1 MLDAIKDI
9 GETALKENE
18 GSFIFSLIDDLDV
31 VDNKGNPF
39 YLITFNF
46 DLTNNK
52 LDIQPKELDKKS
64 LVDYLWIGN
73 AKGNNSQD
81 RLTTTNA
88 SYLLSKSLP
97 NLTDGIA
104 NGETKNKLLQILNE
118 FFINIKGKK
127 PLWLLDLSKV
137 DNMFSEALKVVPT
150 SNKDKEFDKFVEKYS
165 SLFFKYLQ
173 KELGLDQEEIKLFS
187 VVIDGK
193 KPSEL
198 EDYINY
204 LGKSVSEDLYKEK
217 GTNGICHICGE
228 EKKVTYDPQLPAKF
242 YITKQI
248 VFSSEFKGNNIGG
261 FSKNFVI
268 CEDCRKNLMA
278 GIAFVDNY
286 LNSRLANNTLW
297 IIPGLLLSN
306 LPGSLYRSWYD
317 YAKNKVESIFTFDKF
332 IEFSKEIEKR
342 IEDYQKFEAADDYAF
357 VDLLFY
363 KKDQQAF
370 KIRKLIEDVPMRRI
384 NQIRDSINEVNK
396 LGNQLLFPED
406 KQWLLTLNSIY
417 YLFPVRKTK
426 KERGEDYQFKEIL
439 NIYESI
445 FLKKKLERESL
456 IIDFIDLFRIYRFE
470 KFNQYN
476 IPSSKDKDIGMIYA
490 ILKTNLLL
498 KLFERLNLI
507 EGGVVMTEDLE
518 YLSDDFKNYIT
529 EMNFGEEE
537 TSLFLLG
544 YLIAEIGNAQ
554 RSDQNTKKPI
564 LNKIN
569 FHGISPRRL
578 IILSNEVF
586 DKLDQYKVRQYN
598 EKEFSA
604 MKKLMDK
611 HLKDWK
617 LRDEDNVY
625 YILSG
630 YAFNTYKRIKSSKR
644 EEGNGERN

>member
-1 MLDAIKDI
+1 
-9 GETALKENE
+9 
-18 GSFIFSLIDDLDV
+18 
-31 VDNKGNPF
+31 
-39 YLITFNF
+39 
-46 DLTNNK
+46 
-52 LDIQPKELDKKS
+52 
-64 LVDYLWIGN
+64 
-73 AKGNNSQD
+73 
-81 RLTTTNA
+81 
-88 SYLLSKSLP
+88 
-97 NLTDGIA
+97 
-104 NGETKNKLLQILNE
+104 
-118 FFINIKGKK
+118 
-127 PLWLLDLSKV
+127 
-137 DNMFSEALKVVPT
+137 
-150 SNKDKEFDKFVEKYS
+150 
-165 SLFFKYLQ
+165 
-173 KELGLDQEEIKLFS
+173 
-187 VVIDGK
+187 
-193 KPSEL
+193 
-198 EDYINY
+198 
-204 LGKSVSEDLYKEK
+204 
-217 GTNGICHICGE
+217 
-228 EKKVTYDPQLPAKF
+228 
-242 YITKQI
+242 
-248 VFSSEFKGNNIGG
+248 
-261 FSKNFVI
+261 
-268 CEDCRKNLMA
+268 MA

-625 YILSG
+625 YICQVMRLIH
-630 YAFNTYKRIKSSKR
+630 TK
-644 EEGNGERN
+644 E